1 MDKVRVVNASP
12 LIALAKVGRLDL
24 LTSRGQQLIIP
35 EPVAHEVLAGPEGDP
50 ARLALES
57 GFGTPFH
64 PVGLDADVLAWSLG
78 AGESS
83 VLALARSLDAMAIL
97 DDRNARVAARALQV
111 RFTGTLGII
120 IQGAREGH
128 LGSAAELIRELRAAG
143 LRLQDRAVA
152 EALSRALG
160 ETWEP

>member
-1 MDKVRVVNASP
+1 MVNASP

-24 LTSRGQQLIIP
+24 LTSRGQRLIIP
-35 EPVAHEVLAGPEGDP
+35 EPVANEVLAGPQADP
-50 ARLALES
+50 ARVALES

-83 VLALARSLDAMAIL
+83 VLALARSLDAIAIL
-97 DDRNARVAARALQV
+97 DDRNARVAARALHV
-111 RFTGTLGII
+111 RLTGTLGII
-120 IQGAREGH
+120 IQGAREGDV
-128 LGSAAELIRELRAAG
+128 GSAAELIRELRAAG

>member
-1 MDKVRVVNASP
+1 M
-12 LIALAKVGRLDL
+12 

-35 EPVAHEVLAGPEGDP
+35 EEVAHEVLAGPEGDP

-97 DDRNARVAARALQV
+97 DDRNARVAARALRV
-111 RFTGTLGII
+111 RLTGTLGII
-120 IQGAREGH
+120 IQGARDV
-128 LGSAAELIRELRAAG
+128 GSAAELIRELRAAG
-143 LRLQDRAVA
+143 LRLQDRAIA